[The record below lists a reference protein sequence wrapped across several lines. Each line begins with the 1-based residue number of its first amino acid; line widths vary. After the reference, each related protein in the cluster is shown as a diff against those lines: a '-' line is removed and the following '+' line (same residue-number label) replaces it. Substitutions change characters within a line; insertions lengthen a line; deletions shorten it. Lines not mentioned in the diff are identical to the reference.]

1 VARPLRIEYQGAY
14 YHVINRGNA
23 GGDIFET
30 EKDREKFLAY
40 LGKAVERFS
49 LIIHAYCL
57 MTNHYHLLVETPQA
71 NLSAAI
77 QWLSV
82 SYAVYY
88 NRKHQRRGHLFEGRF
103 KALLI
108 EADEYLKEL
117 SRYIHLNPVRA
128 KLVEKPAAYKWSSYR
143 AFIEKTKTTDWL
155 ETRRVQGYFGR
166 KKKEAMKNYK
176 IFVEGIDIENLENP
190 TNRAA
195 GGFILGDTE
204 FVQWV
209 KDTFLD
215 GKEEE
220 KEIPQLKI
228 LKPEVPLERILR
240 AVGDEFGCEVK
251 QIREKGRKRNR
262 ARELAIYLSRDLT
275 GTSCRDLGRVFG
287 RISGAAVTMT
297 YNKVAREMA
306 VGKKLESKIK
316 RIRER
321 ILNI

>member
-1 VARPLRIEYQGAY
+1 
-14 YHVINRGNA
+14 
-23 GGDIFET
+23 
-30 EKDREKFLAY
+30 
-40 LGKAVERFS
+40 
-49 LIIHAYCL
+49 
-57 MTNHYHLLVETPQA
+57 M
-71 NLSAAI
+71 
-77 QWLSV
+77 
-82 SYAVYY
+82 
-88 NRKHQRRGHLFEGRF
+88 
-103 KALLI
+103 I

-128 KLVEKPAAYKWSSYR
+128 KLVEKPAAYKWSSYL
-143 AFIEKTKTTDWL
+143 AFIEKTKTPDWL

-166 KKKEAMKNYK
+166 KKKEAMKNYEL
-176 IFVEGIDIENLENP
+176 FVEGVDIESLENP

-209 KDTFLD
+209 KDTFLYA
-215 GKEEE
+215 KEEE

-228 LKPEVPLERILR
+228 LKPKVLLEEILR
-240 AVGDEFGCEVK
+240 AVGDEFCCEEE

-275 GTSCRDLGRVFG
+275 GISCRDLGRFFG
-287 RISGAAVTMT
+287 GVSGAAVTMA

-306 VGKKLESKIK
+306 QGKKLRSKIK
-316 RIRER
+316 RIKEQ